1 MAMKKNSGTKPN
13 RIAGPAFVASAERA
27 LRRAA
32 RNVRIQ
38 NRRLGLP
45 LIVWENGKVVEKPA

>member
-1 MAMKKNSGTKPN
+1 MNKK
-13 RIAGPAFVASAERA
+13 PAKTPDFVLRAECA

-32 RNVRIQ
+32 RNVREE

-45 LIVWENGKVVEKPA
+45 LIIWQDGKVVELPA